1 MFKEFNKLTFEEASQ
16 RLEAIVQRLEQ
27 GELNLDDA
35 LNMFEEAITLA
46 NYCRKKLSAAE
57 QRLSVL
63 LENEDGQLELKPL
76 SLPEEDE

>member
-1 MFKEFNKLTFEEASQ
+1 MPKEIHNLTFEEASQ

-27 GELNLDDA
+27 GELNLDESLD
-35 LNMFEEAITLA
+35 MFEEAITLA

-63 LENEDGQLELKPL
+63 LENEEGQLRLEPL
-76 SLPEEDE
+76 SLPEENE